1 MNRRLPAEWE
11 PQGAVLLAWPH
22 PATDWAPLLAA
33 AETAYAALARA
44 VAEREPAIIVC
55 AGSEHAR
62 HVRTRLE
69 GAGVPLTD
77 IHLHVAP
84 TNDTWARD
92 YGPLTVLEGNRALL
106 LDFTFDGWGGKF
118 RADLD
123 DRVTGRLHAAGLFG
137 DTPLVTPGM
146 VLEGG
151 SIESDGAGTLLTT
164 RRCLMS
170 RAGPGATPAAVEAQ
184 LGTLL
189 GARRVLWLEH
199 GGLDGDDTD
208 GHVDTL
214 ARFCAPDAI
223 AYLRCEDPEDSHHAE
238 LAAMERELRGFRQA
252 DGAPYRLVPLPWPA
266 PKRGPDGERL
276 PATYANFLIVNGAVL
291 VPTYDDPADAEA
303 LERLA
308 ACFPDRQAVGIPCGP
323 LIRQHGSLH
332 CATMQ
337 IPREVWRT

>member
-1 MNRRLPAEWE
+1 
-11 PQGAVLLAWPH
+11 VLLAWPH
-22 PATDWAPLLAA
+22 GGTDWAPLLPAVEA
-33 AETAYAALARA
+33 VYTAITRA
-44 VAEREPAIIVC
+44 VAAREPALIVC
-55 AGSEHAR
+55 ASAEHLR
-62 HVRTRLE
+62 HVRARLGE
-69 GAGVPLTD
+69 AGVALASVR
-77 IHLHVAP
+77 LYVAA
-84 TNDTWARD
+84 TNDTWTRD
-92 YGPLTVLEGNRALL
+92 YGPLTVLEAGRALL

-123 DRVTGRLHAAGLFG
+123 DTVTRRLHAAGAFA
-137 DTPLVTPGM
+137 DAPVVTPGR

-151 SIESDGAGTLLTT
+151 SIESDGAGTLMTT

-170 RAGPGATPAAVEAQ
+170 RAGPHATPATVEAELQ
-184 LGTLL
+184 ALL
-189 GARRVLWLEH
+189 GAERVLWLEH
-199 GGLDGDDTD
+199 GGLEGDDTD

-214 ARFCAPDAI
+214 ARFCDPGTI
-223 AYLRCEDPEDSHHAE
+223 AYVRCEDPADTHHAD
-238 LAAMERELRGFRQA
+238 LAAMERELRAFRRV
-252 DGAPYRLVPLPWPA
+252 DGTPYRLVPLPLPA